1 MIIIFLKHTNSLP
14 KTFTIFEALAKILN
28 SMVVLGIDIGGSGMK
43 GGLIDSFTG
52 EMVSERFRIPT
63 PISRHPNEMAQ
74 VFKEIV
80 NHFNYKGPIGCGFPT
95 VIKHGVCKDPGNLHN
110 DWKNLNVEALFS
122 EACGSPVT
130 VINDADAA
138 GYAVMN
144 YGIGKDKKGLVI
156 IITIGTGL
164 GSGVFLDGQ
173 LIPNF
178 ELGQIPYR
186 KHNKIENWAAASAK
200 DRKNLSFKKWGK
212 RFNKFLELVELLIR
226 PDHIILGGGTSDDFD
241 QFKKWI
247 KIETPV
253 VPAQLGNTAGIVGAA
268 CAVIHKALKD

>member
-1 MIIIFLKHTNSLP
+1 
-14 KTFTIFEALAKILN
+14 
-28 SMVVLGIDIGGSGMK
+28 
-43 GGLIDSFTG
+43 
-52 EMVSERFRIPT
+52 
-63 PISRHPNEMAQ
+63 
-74 VFKEIV
+74 
-80 NHFNYKGPIGCGFPT
+80 
-95 VIKHGVCKDPGNLHN
+95 
-110 DWKNLNVEALFS
+110 
-122 EACGSPVT
+122 
-130 VINDADAA
+130 
-138 GYAVMN
+138 
-144 YGIGKDKKGLVI
+144 LVI

-268 CAVIHKALKD
+268 CAVIHKAPKD